1 MKTLIKIFCFFYL
14 FVLLS
19 CSNGVNIEIIN
30 DSKIDVK
37 KIAIKTGFSTHTLD
51 TLKINETKT
60 IFIPFNNKEVRFDG
74 IMGLSIYK
82 NNITTSSD
90 YNFGYYSNGIPP
102 EDMKIIIKDD
112 TVLFQH
118 KNQ

>member
-1 MKTLIKIFCFFYL
+1 MKKLTKTLYFLSL
-14 FVLLS
+14 FIILS
-19 CSNGVNIEIIN
+19 CTSGVNIEITN

-37 KIAIKTGFSTHTLD
+37 KIVIKTGFSTHTLD
-51 TLKINETKT
+51 TLKMNEIKT

-74 IMGLSIYK
+74 IMGLYIYR
-82 NNITTSSD
+82 NHTTTSSD

-112 TVLFQH
+112 TVIFKQV
-118 KNQ
+118 N